1 MNILPNNN
9 QNNAQ
14 NSIVQNSIIQNS
26 IIQNNIIQNINN
38 SHTYATQA
46 KNNKVHKSTMDDYMN
61 VITEKSY
68 TKIINTDEIE
78 GNIKNIITFN
88 EKEEINIPSMLNYNI
103 LLLKNVFV
111 VADLKRFA
119 KHYKLKLSGTKKDL
133 TLRIYSYLYFSSFII
148 KIQKNF
154 RGKLQRLFC
163 TKMHGPAYLNRSLCV
178 NQTDFLSME
187 ELSQIPLHQ
196 FFSYK
201 DVDGFIYGFD
211 AVSMHNL
218 IEKNV
223 GKLLNPYNRN
233 VFPNETLNN
242 FKKLIN
248 ISKMLNM
255 SINTDIQDITNIT
268 SQKTLELRILDLF
281 QNINSL
287 GNYSE
292 PQWFATL
299 PKIKLI
305 KLIRDLFDIWNYR
318 LQISFQTKCA
328 ICPPNGSPFRHFNIQ
343 ELLNEPNNDVI
354 KEKILKILET
364 IVNSGIDRDSK
375 CLGAYYVLGA
385 ITLVN
390 DAAAISLPWLYQS
403 VSYY

>member
-1 MNILPNNN
+1 MNITPINNLISS
-9 QNNAQ
+9 QYDAQ
-14 NSIVQNSIIQNS
+14 NSVIEH
-26 IIQNNIIQNINN
+26 INVPYN
-38 SHTYATQA
+38 LQTLHMYGNQL
-46 KNNKVHKSTMDDYMN
+46 KNKTHKSEMDDYMN
-61 VITEKSY
+61 AITAKCY
-68 TKIINTDEIE
+68 TKIYETEVN
-78 GNIKNIITFN
+78 KKSAVALN
-88 EKEEINIPSMLNYNI
+88 ENGEINIPTTLNYNVLFVKNI
-103 LLLKNVFV
+103 FMVSHLKVI
-111 VADLKRFA
+111 A
-119 KHYKLKLSGTKKDL
+119 KHYNLKLGGTKKDL
-133 TLRIYSYLYFSSFII
+133 TLRIFAHLYFSSFII

-187 ELSQIPLHQ
+187 ELTQIPLHQ

-218 IEKNV
+218 IEKNT

-233 VFPNETLNN
+233 VFPNDTLNN

-248 ISKMLNM
+248 LSKMLNM
-255 SINTDIQDITNIT
+255 AINTEIQDANVLT
-268 SQKTLELRILDLF
+268 SKKSLELRILSLF
-281 QNINSL
+281 QNMNCL

-292 PQWFATL
+292 QQWFESL
-299 PKIKLI
+299 SKIKLI
-305 KLIRDLFDIWNYR
+305 KFIRDLLDIWNYR

-328 ICPPNGSPFRHFNIQ
+328 ICPPNGNPFRHFNIQ
-343 ELLNEPNNDVI
+343 DLLNETNNEVI

-364 IVNSGIDRDSK
+364 FVNSGIDRDSK

-385 ITLVN
+385 LTLVN

-403 VSYY
+403 MSYY

>member
-148 KIQKNF
+148 KIQKI
-154 RGKLQRLFC
+154 LQHYF
-163 TKMHGPAYLNRSLCV
+163 
-178 NQTDFLSME
+178 
-187 ELSQIPLHQ
+187 
-196 FFSYK
+196 
-201 DVDGFIYGFD
+201 
-211 AVSMHNL
+211 
-218 IEKNV
+218 
-223 GKLLNPYNRN
+223 
-233 VFPNETLNN
+233 
-242 FKKLIN
+242 
-248 ISKMLNM
+248 ML
-255 SINTDIQDITNIT
+255 Q
-268 SQKTLELRILDLF
+268 Q
-281 QNINSL
+281 
-287 GNYSE
+287 
-292 PQWFATL
+292 
-299 PKIKLI
+299 
-305 KLIRDLFDIWNYR
+305 
-318 LQISFQTKCA
+318 
-328 ICPPNGSPFRHFNIQ
+328 
-343 ELLNEPNNDVI
+343 
-354 KEKILKILET
+354 
-364 IVNSGIDRDSK
+364 
-375 CLGAYYVLGA
+375 
-385 ITLVN
+385 
-390 DAAAISLPWLYQS
+390 LYP
-403 VSYY
+403 